1 MHLQYRSLARYF
13 YLDNIS
19 SSVEDGEK
27 QDQAKEVQSE
37 QLEEGKMKKKK
48 RRHGQKIEKPEA
60 VMANFFKALEI
71 YQTKMLVS
79 FS

>member
-1 MHLQYRSLARYF
+1 MHLHLAGYF
-13 YLDNIS
+13 CFVNFS
-19 SSVEDGEK
+19 SSMEDGEK
-27 QDQAKEVQSE
+27 QDKAKEVQSE
-37 QLEEGKMKKKK
+37 QLEEGKIKKKK

-79 FS
+79 LS

>member
-1 MHLQYRSLARYF
+1 MYLQYRSLARYF
-13 YLDNIS
+13 RLDNLS
-19 SSVEDGEK
+19 SSMEDGEK
-27 QDQAKEVQSE
+27 QDIAKEVQSE

-71 YQTKMLVS
+71 YQIKMLVS

>member
-1 MHLQYRSLARYF
+1 M
-13 YLDNIS
+13 
-19 SSVEDGEK
+19 EDGEK
-27 QDQAKEVQSE
+27 QDKAKEVQFE
-37 QLEEGKMKKKK
+37 QLEEGKIKKKK